1 MCKGLDS
8 VLPLQEGREEKW
20 SAQTGMEVGILSSP
34 EVTSAG
40 RKDHLHC
47 SSLTTE
53 LKDCN

>member
-8 VLPLQEGREEKW
+8 VLPLQEGMEEKW
-20 SAQTGMEVGILSSP
+20 SAQKGMEVGILSSP